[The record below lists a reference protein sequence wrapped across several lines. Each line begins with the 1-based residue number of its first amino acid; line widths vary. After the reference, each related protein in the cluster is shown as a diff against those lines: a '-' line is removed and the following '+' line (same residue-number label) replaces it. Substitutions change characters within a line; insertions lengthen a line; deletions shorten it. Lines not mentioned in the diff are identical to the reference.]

1 MAAWAIAATPLLA
14 TPVTTC
20 ASDDKDVLAI
30 AMNPNSESIDDNEGT
45 QNPAVGKGGMYGLP
59 TSQAGQT
66 TAIKEN
72 ESSPKVRICLY
83 ISSIGSQS

>member
-1 MAAWAIAATPLLA
+1 MAAWTIAAIPLLA

-20 ASDDKDVLAI
+20 SSDDKDMLAI
-30 AMNPNSESIDDNEGT
+30 AMNPNSESIDDNEST
-45 QNPAVGKGGMYGLP
+45 QNPAVGKRELYGLP

-66 TAIKEN
+66 TSIEEN
-72 ESSPKVRICLY
+72 ENSPKVRICLH